1 MMRKK
6 ESMNAKLFA
15 PTIVTKKV
23 NLHFNKC
30 LNNTKGKLQSYL
42 NKTYTGKCQE
52 EGFIREN
59 SIEIT
64 SYSAGLC
71 KSEFV
76 EYMVVF
82 TCDVCNIF
90 EDMVLSC
97 VVENTTKAG
106 LKCKVVN
113 IGDDSEGESRSPVVV
128 FCARDHHYNHSNF
141 HNIGVDQTILVN
153 VIGSRYELHD
163 EYISVIGI
171 VIE

>member
-1 MMRKK
+1 MKKK
-6 ESMNAKLFA
+6 ESMNSKLFT
-15 PTIVTKKV
+15 PTILTKKV

-71 KSEFV
+71 KAENV

-82 TCDVCNIF
+82 TCDVCNVF
-90 EDMVLSC
+90 EDMILDC

-106 LKCKVVN
+106 LKCKAAN
-113 IGDDSEGESRSPVVV
+113 FGDTSEENQRSPVVV

-141 HNIGVDQTILVN
+141 HNIGVDQTISVN

>member
-1 MMRKK
+1 MKKK
-6 ESMNAKLFA
+6 ESMNAKLFS
-15 PTIVTKKV
+15 PTILTKKV

-30 LNNTKGKLQSYL
+30 HNNTKGKLQTYL

-71 KSEFV
+71 KAENV

-82 TCDVCNIF
+82 TCDVCNVF
-90 EDMVLSC
+90 EDMILNC
-97 VVENTTKAG
+97 IVENTTKAG
-106 LKCKVVN
+106 LKCKAAN
-113 IGDDSEGESRSPVVV
+113 FGDNSQENQRSPIVV

-141 HNIGVDQTILVN
+141 HNIAVDQTILVN